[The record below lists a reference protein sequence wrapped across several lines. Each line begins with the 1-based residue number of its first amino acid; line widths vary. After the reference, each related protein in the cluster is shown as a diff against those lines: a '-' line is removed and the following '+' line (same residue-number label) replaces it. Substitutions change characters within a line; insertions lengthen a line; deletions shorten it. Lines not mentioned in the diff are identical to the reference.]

1 MAQWKDE
8 DIATTDLIVGYLQ
21 EFKEGIFNNP
31 DCQLAEA
38 EKTKVEEALEA
49 TQQFCLE
56 LLVGKKRRLY
66 MHDLILMAVGYYG
79 GFLSALDKQI
89 NQGSTKP

>member
-1 MAQWKDE
+1 MVQWKDE
-8 DIATTDLIVGYLQ
+8 DIATPDLIEAYLQ
-21 EFKEGIFNNP
+21 EFREGIFNNP

-38 EKTKVEEALEA
+38 EQTRVKEALEA

-66 MHDLILMAVGYYG
+66 MHDLILMAIGYYG
-79 GFLSALDKQI
+79 GYLSALDKQI
-89 NQGSTKP
+89 MGGITRP